1 MAKARQSHRPPTQ
14 AKGTTGQRNGAARP
28 QAGATR
34 GTTSASPTPSPT
46 NRAPAASPRG
56 ERIQARANQRR
67 RYQKAPWWKQHNLPI
82 FGTLGAVLVL
92 ILIFIFVANRSTGG
106 SSAGPAAP
114 ASVVNPVTNVS
125 AQVINTVGTGGL
137 PNPIKAIPP
146 SAGGG
151 PLTTNGKPTVLY
163 MGAEYCPYCAA
174 ERWSMIVALSRFG
187 TFSNLHLTTSSSTDV
202 YADTPTFTF
211 YGSTYTSKY
220 IDFQSVEET
229 TRDQNTTL
237 QTPTDQQNKLLS
249 TYDVPQ
255 YVGGTTSGAIPFV
268 NFGNQYVVSGAG
280 FSPQILSG
288 QTQQDIAN
296 KLNNASDPTTQQIVG
311 NANYLTATI
320 CKLTN
325 NQPGSVCT
333 TGPIPGIE
341 AQLPKSQ

>member
-1 MAKARQSHRPPTQ
+1 MAKARQSHRPPSQ
-14 AKGTTGQRNGAARP
+14 AKGATIHRNGADRP
-28 QAGATR
+28 QSSAARGSNGASS
-34 GTTSASPTPSPT
+34 TSRTPV
-46 NRAPAASPRG
+46 SPRSQ
-56 ERIQARANQRR
+56 RIQANANQRR
-67 RYQKAPWWKQHNLPI
+67 RYQKKPWWKQNNIPI
-82 FGTLGAVLVL
+82 FGTIGVVLVL
-92 ILIFIFVANRSTGG
+92 ILIFVFVANRPSGGASTGQV
-106 SSAGPAAP
+106 AP

-125 AQVINTVGTGGL
+125 AQVISTVGTGGV

-151 PLTTNGKPTVLY
+151 NLVTNGKPTVLY

-187 TFSNLHLTTSSSTDV
+187 TFSSLHLTTSSSSDV

-211 YGSTYTSKY
+211 YGSSYTSKY

-237 QTPTDQQNKLLS
+237 QTPTTQQNNLLT

-255 YVGGTTSGAIPFV
+255 YIGGTTSGAIPFV
-268 NFGNQYVVSGAG
+268 DFGNQYAVSGAG

-296 KLNNASDPTTQQIVG
+296 KLKTETDPTTQQIVG
-311 NANYLTATI
+311 NANWITTTV

-325 NQPGSVCT
+325 NQPGNVCT

-341 AQLPKSQ
+341 AQLPKGQ